1 MAFLNGHDN
10 FFSGA
15 LRYCQIILHFA
26 FKGCHNFYSW
36 AQNIGLDHYYGRK
49 WKPTLAGSLQITKIN
64 RNLFTGLKN
73 LFK

>member
-15 LRYCQIILHFA
+15 LRYYQIILHFA

-36 AQNIGLDHYYGRK
+36 AQNIGLDHNYGRK
-49 WKPTLAGSLQITKIN
+49 WKPTNIYLVN
-64 RNLFTGLKN
+64 TGWFFANYKN
-73 LFK
+73 KP